1 MDLHE
6 GSGDKKP
13 PEPLVLGIDLGG
25 TKILTAVFDADGE
38 LLSRERSATP
48 GEKGQA
54 AVIQAIWQSAQK
66 ALEQAHIG
74 SEQLAAIGVGAP
86 GPSNPHTGVLYASP
100 NLPHWKHT
108 PLKEILE
115 KKFGRQTFLVNDANA
130 AALAEYKYGAGRGA
144 CCFIYV
150 TISTGIG
157 GGMVIDGEIYSGAIG
172 TAMEIGHMTVDQT
185 GPRCH
190 CGNIGC
196 WEALAS
202 GTAMA
207 GEAQRR
213 IEGGE
218 SSILLDLAEGE
229 LRQVTARTIKSGA
242 EAGDDLAKKMV
253 ARTSHYLG
261 IGFANLIN
269 LFNPDVIAIGGG
281 VANMGDMLLQPAY
294 QIAKQRAFPQAYDA
308 VRFVPATL
316 GRDSGVRGAA
326 ACALQGVQDA
336 LPLDSDRDPN
346 RKHP

>member
-1 MDLHE
+1 
-6 GSGDKKP
+6 
-13 PEPLVLGIDLGG
+13 
-25 TKILTAVFDADGE
+25 
-38 LLSRERSATP
+38 
-48 GEKGQA
+48 
-54 AVIQAIWQSAQK
+54 
-66 ALEQAHIG
+66 
-74 SEQLAAIGVGAP
+74 
-86 GPSNPHTGVLYASP
+86 
-100 NLPHWKHT
+100 
-108 PLKEILE
+108 
-115 KKFGRQTFLVNDANA
+115 FGRQTFLVNDANA